1 VAAKKSQT
9 VCGGLA
15 LKVEIKILTALYS
28 APPSESQ
35 TLTESLRLRRLAR
48 AGLSL
53 AHAAIVAGFIF
64 GEVRQ

>member
-1 VAAKKSQT
+1 VTAKKSQT

-48 AGLSL
+48 AGLPT
-53 AHAAIVAGFIF
+53 AFAAILSPLVF
-64 GEVRQ
+64 GEVQQ